1 LRRGI
6 PSFTVEVRRRPRLAT
21 TSSQDAQSSDAK
33 TRPAAFER
41 ESHRV
46 AAATFGAKTSTQPS
60 GDGAASQPKGR
71 ILQSLVP
78 QKATGGQLQDA
89 RFSAATS
96 NPMSRARK
104 PPSVRALNGE
114 DQKSSLPRTVEASS
128 DLMPQLADGSS
139 VASVPPS
146 VESPSDETAVSPGMP
161 TATSNRV
168 VGHSG
173 DPAQRPQAKQRV
185 QIVIALD
192 DSPAAAPAK
201 DQRSITR
208 TDSLGTLPMAVDDVS
223 RPNRKRTIVGRCV
236 FGDELKPGERWK
248 RRLYKGR

>member
-1 LRRGI
+1 MRRAI

-60 GDGAASQPKGR
+60 GDGAASQPRGR

-78 QKATGGQLQDA
+78 EKATGGQLQDA

-96 NPMSRARK
+96 NPMSRAQK
-104 PPSVRALNGE
+104 PPSVRAPKGE
-114 DQKSSLPRTVEASS
+114 DQKSRLPRTVEASS
-128 DLMPQLADGSS
+128 DLTPQLADGSS
-139 VASVPPS
+139 VASVPQS

-161 TATSNRV
+161 TATSNSSRRTLRR
-168 VGHSG
+168 SG
-173 DPAQRPQAKQRV
+173 
-185 QIVIALD
+185 
-192 DSPAAAPAK
+192 AAPKAETEGPNS
-201 DQRSITR
+201 DRSRWQPSRSFRQRSTIHYSNGLVGDTPDGR
-208 TDSLGTLPMAVDDVS
+208 RRRFASKSKANHHGSLCL
-223 RPNRKRTIVGRCV
+223 
-236 FGDELKPGERWK
+236 
-248 RRLYKGR
+248 RR

>member
-1 LRRGI
+1 LRRAV

-46 AAATFGAKTSTQPS
+46 AAATFGAKTSTQSS
-60 GDGAASQPKGR
+60 GDSAASRPKGR

-78 QKATGGQLQDA
+78 EKAIGGQLQDA
-89 RFSAATS
+89 QSSAATS
-96 NPMSRARK
+96 NPMSRAQK
-104 PPSVRALNGE
+104 PPSVRAPKGE
-114 DQKSSLPRTVEASS
+114 DQKSRLPRTVEVT
-128 DLMPQLADGSS
+128 PQLADGSS
-139 VASVPPS
+139 VASVPQS

-173 DPAQRPQAKQRV
+173 DPALRPKPKRRV
-185 QIVIALD
+185 QIAIALD
-192 DSPAAAPAK
+192 DSPAAASAK

-208 TDSLGTLPMAVDDVS
+208 TDSLGTLPIAVDDVS
-223 RPNRKRTIVGRCV
+223 RPNRKRTIVGRYV